1 MLNAEEILRQG
12 IGQLGLNDSNDI
24 ISKLLIYKDILL
36 KWNKAFNL
44 TALRDEKTVVI
55 NHLLDSLSV
64 AHLIQEND
72 ILDVGSGAGLPG
84 IVLALYDP
92 KKQIT
97 LVDKVG
103 KKAAF
108 MRQVCIELDI
118 KNVDVIHCRVED
130 MDHNKK
136 FDAIVARAF
145 SEMDLLINLTKN
157 IIKKNGY
164 WYGMKS
170 KKLMDEIIVKRKE
183 FLEIHQ
189 IKVPFL
195 EADRYLIKLK
205 NV

>member
-12 IGQLGLNDSNDI
+12 IGQLGLNDSNNI

-64 AHLIQEND
+64 AHLIQENE

-108 MRQVCIELDI
+108 MKQVCIELDI

>member
-1 MLNAEEILRQG
+1 LLNAEEILRQG
-12 IGQLGLNDSNDI
+12 IGQLGLNDSNNI

-97 LVDKVG
+97 LVDKVR

>member
-12 IGQLGLNDSNDI
+12 IGQLGLNDSNNI

-72 ILDVGSGAGLPG
+72 VLDVGSGAGLPG

-145 SEMDLLINLTKN
+145 SEMHLLIDLTKN

>member
-1 MLNAEEILRQG
+1 LLNAEEILRQG
-12 IGQLGLNDSNDI
+12 IGQLGLNDSNNI

-64 AHLIQEND
+64 AHLIQENE

-145 SEMDLLINLTKN
+145 SEMHLLIDLTKN

>member
-64 AHLIQEND
+64 AHLIQENE

-145 SEMDLLINLTKN
+145 SEMHLLIDLTKN

>member
-64 AHLIQEND
+64 AHLIQENE

>member
-72 ILDVGSGAGLPG
+72 VLDVGSGAGLPG

>member
-12 IGQLGLNDSNDI
+12 IGQLGLNDSNNI

-170 KKLMDEIIVKRKE
+170 KK
-183 FLEIHQ
+183 
-189 IKVPFL
+189 
-195 EADRYLIKLK
+195 
-205 NV
+205 

>member
-1 MLNAEEILRQG
+1 LLNAEEILRQG

-64 AHLIQEND
+64 AHLIQENE

-103 KKAAF
+103 KKATF

-145 SEMDLLINLTKN
+145 SEMHLLIDLTKN

>member
-1 MLNAEEILRQG
+1 LLNAEEILRQG
-12 IGQLGLNDSNDI
+12 IGQLGLNDSNNI

-72 ILDVGSGAGLPG
+72 VLDVGSGAGLPG

>member
-12 IGQLGLNDSNDI
+12 IGQLGLNDSNNI
-24 ISKLLIYKDILL
+24 ISKLLIYIDILL

>member
-12 IGQLGLNDSNDI
+12 IGQLGLNDSNNI

-64 AHLIQEND
+64 AHLIQENE

>member
-12 IGQLGLNDSNDI
+12 IGQLGLNDSNNI

-170 KKLMDEIIVKRKE
+170 KKFMDEIIVKRKE

>member
-1 MLNAEEILRQG
+1 M
-12 IGQLGLNDSNDI
+12 
-24 ISKLLIYKDILL
+24 IYKDILL

-64 AHLIQEND
+64 AHLIQENE

-145 SEMDLLINLTKN
+145 SEMHLLIDLTKN

>member
-12 IGQLGLNDSNDI
+12 IGQLGLNDSNNI

>member
-64 AHLIQEND
+64 AHLIQENE

-145 SEMDLLINLTKN
+145 SEMHLLIDLTKN

-189 IKVPFL
+189 IKVPL
-195 EADRYLIKLK
+195 PRGG
-205 NV
+205 

>member
-1 MLNAEEILRQG
+1 LLNAEEILRQG

-72 ILDVGSGAGLPG
+72 VLDVGSGAGLPG

-145 SEMDLLINLTKN
+145 SEMHLLIDLTKN

>member
-64 AHLIQEND
+64 AHLIQENE

-145 SEMDLLINLTKN
+145 SEMHLLIDLTKN

-170 KKLMDEIIVKRKE
+170 KKLMDKIIVKRKE
-183 FLEIHQ
+183 FLEIHK

>member
-12 IGQLGLNDSNDI
+12 IGQLGLNDSNNI

-72 ILDVGSGAGLPG
+72 VLDVGSGAGLPG

>member
-12 IGQLGLNDSNDI
+12 IGQLGLNDSNNI

-64 AHLIQEND
+64 AHLIQENE

-145 SEMDLLINLTKN
+145 SEMHLLIDLTKN

>member
-1 MLNAEEILRQG
+1 LLNAEEILRQG

-64 AHLIQEND
+64 AHLIQENE

-145 SEMDLLINLTKN
+145 SEMHLLIDLTKN

>member
-64 AHLIQEND
+64 AHLIQENE

-145 SEMDLLINLTKN
+145 SEMHLLIDLTKN

-170 KKLMDEIIVKRKE
+170 KKLMDEIIAKRKE

>member
-1 MLNAEEILRQG
+1 LLNAEEILRQG

-145 SEMDLLINLTKN
+145 SEMHLLIDLTKN

>member
-12 IGQLGLNDSNDI
+12 IGQLGLNYSNNI

-64 AHLIQEND
+64 AHLIQENE

-145 SEMDLLINLTKN
+145 SEMHLLIDLTKN

>member
-1 MLNAEEILRQG
+1 LLNAEEILRQG

-64 AHLIQEND
+64 AHLIQENE

-103 KKAAF
+103 KKAVF

-145 SEMDLLINLTKN
+145 SEMHLLVDLTKN

>member
-12 IGQLGLNDSNDI
+12 IGQLGLNDSNNI
-24 ISKLLIYKDILL
+24 IIKLLIYKDILL

>member
-1 MLNAEEILRQG
+1 LLNAEEILRQG

-64 AHLIQEND
+64 AHLIQENE

>member
-12 IGQLGLNDSNDI
+12 IGQLGLNYSNNI

-64 AHLIQEND
+64 AHLIQENE

-118 KNVDVIHCRVED
+118 KNVDVIHCIVED

-145 SEMDLLINLTKN
+145 SEMHLLIDLTKN

>member
-64 AHLIQEND
+64 AHLIQENE

-145 SEMDLLINLTKN
+145 SEMHLLIDLTKN

-189 IKVPFL
+189 FKVPFL

>member
-64 AHLIQEND
+64 AHLIQENE

-145 SEMDLLINLTKN
+145 SEMHLLIDLTKN
-157 IIKKNGY
+157 IIKTNGY

>member
-12 IGQLGLNDSNDI
+12 IGQLGLNYSNNI

>member
-1 MLNAEEILRQG
+1 LLNAEEILRQG

>member
-12 IGQLGLNDSNDI
+12 IGQLGLNDSNNI

-145 SEMDLLINLTKN
+145 SEMHLLIDLTKN

>member
-64 AHLIQEND
+64 AHLIQENE

-145 SEMDLLINLTKN
+145 SEMHLLIDLTKN

-189 IKVPFL
+189 IKVPFP

>member
-12 IGQLGLNDSNDI
+12 IGQLGLNDLNDL

-36 KWNKAFNL
+36 KWNKVFNL

-108 MRQVCIELDI
+108 MRQVCIELNI

-145 SEMDLLINLTKN
+145 SEMHLLIDLTKN

-195 EADRYLIKLK
+195 DADRYLIKLK

>member
-12 IGQLGLNDSNDI
+12 IGQLGLNYSNNI

-136 FDAIVARAF
+136 FDAIVARDF
-145 SEMDLLINLTKN
+145 SEMHLLIDLTKN

>member
-64 AHLIQEND
+64 AHLIQENE

-103 KKAAF
+103 KKAVF

-145 SEMDLLINLTKN
+145 SEMHLLVDLTKN

>member
-12 IGQLGLNDSNDI
+12 IGQLGLNDSNNI

-72 ILDVGSGAGLPG
+72 VLDVGSGAGLPG

-108 MRQVCIELDI
+108 MKQVCIELDI

>member
-64 AHLIQEND
+64 AHLIQENE

-145 SEMDLLINLTKN
+145 SEMHLLIDLTKN

-164 WYGMKS
+164 WYGMQS

>member
-64 AHLIQEND
+64 AHLIQDNE

-145 SEMDLLINLTKN
+145 SEMHLLIDLTKN